1 MNKKG
6 TVNIIF
12 IEHLNKLSL
21 YTMITDKIKMAP
33 NYAKED
39 ADIYAYAEVDLKN
52 LTPERVWRNLINIS
66 AWPRLDSRIVDI
78 QFEDDA
84 QTDPHLF
91 DKAKFNFDLASGEKV
106 RAVVIDEVHPKDDRT
121 ARLAIRATAF
131 ENGDEKY
138 TFVMEFIV
146 GVPDHKGDFMMAT
159 AVSVKDPSHPKDG
172 DALRQELLDAMLRL
186 GEYSRKHD

>member
-66 AWPRLDSRIVDI
+66 AWPRLDSR
-78 QFEDDA
+78 
-84 QTDPHLF
+84 L
-91 DKAKFNFDLASGEKV
+91 
-106 RAVVIDEVHPKDDRT
+106 
-121 ARLAIRATAF
+121 
-131 ENGDEKY
+131 
-138 TFVMEFIV
+138 
-146 GVPDHKGDFMMAT
+146 
-159 AVSVKDPSHPKDG
+159 
-172 DALRQELLDAMLRL
+172 
-186 GEYSRKHD
+186 

>member
-52 LTPERVWRNLINIS
+52 LTP
-66 AWPRLDSRIVDI
+66 
-78 QFEDDA
+78 
-84 QTDPHLF
+84 
-91 DKAKFNFDLASGEKV
+91 
-106 RAVVIDEVHPKDDRT
+106 
-121 ARLAIRATAF
+121 
-131 ENGDEKY
+131 
-138 TFVMEFIV
+138 
-146 GVPDHKGDFMMAT
+146 
-159 AVSVKDPSHPKDG
+159 
-172 DALRQELLDAMLRL
+172 
-186 GEYSRKHD
+186 